1 MTDSGP
7 LLETLKSMIL
17 DFQEMELQ
25 TGVPRRLR
33 IETVPG
39 KATVCIGVRRSG
51 KSTYLYQL
59 IARLLEQGVPR
70 RNVLYLNFF
79 DDRLHCLRHG
89 DLGLITD
96 AYFSLY
102 PEKKDVE
109 TVHCFF
115 DEIQAAPGW
124 EPFVDRLLRTER
136 CQVHLTGSSAQLLS
150 REIATQMRGRALSWE
165 IFPFSFREYLDYRG
179 IDGAKA
185 SCRPSGA
192 SRSSRHSTSTGSGEV
207 FPRSPVLGRDLR
219 IRIHQEYFS
228 TILFRDLVERHDVSH
243 PRAVS
248 DSGPPAGGRRRIALH
263 RQQPHGL
270 SQVARPQGA
279 EGVGV
284 GVPGVVRGRL
294 FPVHRAHLRR
304 VGGAQER
311 QSEDRCT
318 ASITP

>member
-1 MTDSGP
+1 
-7 LLETLKSMIL
+7 MIL
-17 DFQEMELQ
+17 DSQEMELQ

-70 RNVLYLNFF
+70 QNILYLNFF
-79 DDRLHCLRHG
+79 DDRLHRLRHG

-165 IFPFSFREYLDYRG
+165 IFPFSFREYLDYPEVPELM
-179 IDGAKA
+179 
-185 SCRPSGA
+185 SCKSLYYMKL
-192 SRSSRHSTSTGSGEV
+192 GSWLRY
-207 FPRSPVLGRDLR
+207 PPWLHPGRD
-219 IRIHQEYFS
+219 
-228 TILFRDLVERHDVSH
+228 
-243 PRAVS
+243 
-248 DSGPPAGGRRRIALH
+248 
-263 RQQPHGL
+263 
-270 SQVARPQGA
+270 A
-279 EGVGV
+279 E
-284 GVPGVVRGRL
+284 
-294 FPVHRAHLRR
+294 
-304 VGGAQER
+304 
-311 QSEDRCT
+311 
-318 ASITP
+318 